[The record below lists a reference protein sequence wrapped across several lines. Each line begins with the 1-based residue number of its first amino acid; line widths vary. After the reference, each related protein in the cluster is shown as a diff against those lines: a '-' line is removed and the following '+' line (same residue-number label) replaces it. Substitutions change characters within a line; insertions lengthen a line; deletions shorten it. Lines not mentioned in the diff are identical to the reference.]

1 LLPIQVLGD
10 LVESSVGAILLDTG
24 FDLNHIWKIML
35 SFLDPI
41 SSFSNLQINPVRE
54 LKELCQSHN
63 WDFEVPASKKG
74 RTFSVD
80 VTLSGKDM
88 NISASASNSNKK
100 EAIRMASEK
109 IYARLK
115 VKPVYLW
122 IFFTCSSPCEITDS
136 YSEIIN

>member
-41 SSFSNLQINPVRE
+41 TSFSNLQINPVRE

-80 VTLSGKDM
+80 VTLNGKDM
-88 NISASASNSNKK
+88 NISASASSSNKK

>member
-1 LLPIQVLGD
+1 
-10 LVESSVGAILLDTG
+10 VGAILLDTG

>member
-1 LLPIQVLGD
+1 MLPIQVLGD

-35 SFLDPI
+35 SFLNPI

>member
-1 LLPIQVLGD
+1 MLPIQVLGD

>member
-35 SFLDPI
+35 SFLNPI

>member
-1 LLPIQVLGD
+1 
-10 LVESSVGAILLDTG
+10 
-24 FDLNHIWKIML
+24 
-35 SFLDPI
+35 
-41 SSFSNLQINPVRE
+41 
-54 LKELCQSHN
+54 
-63 WDFEVPASKKG
+63 
-74 RTFSVD
+74 
-80 VTLSGKDM
+80 M